1 MNKKFSE
8 MFTFEKIDNTKI
20 IVTADSVEAM
30 SLFFYWVVLVSFTY
44 VDEKYPD
51 GDIEKMMKDSDVP
64 DDISEIDENEEY
76 YID

>member
-30 SLFFYWVVLVSFTY
+30 SLFFYWVVLVSFNY